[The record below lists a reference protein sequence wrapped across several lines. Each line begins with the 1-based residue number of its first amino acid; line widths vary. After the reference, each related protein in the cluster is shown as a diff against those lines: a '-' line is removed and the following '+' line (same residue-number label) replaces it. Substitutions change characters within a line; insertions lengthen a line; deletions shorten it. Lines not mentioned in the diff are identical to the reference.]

1 MRSFKIKNAR
11 LVYLTLL
18 QMISATVKGNTNHC
32 GLSYPSVPAPPT
44 QPPPALSTSYNQP
57 LASFNRKLGVPTRF
71 YRTKGALCFSNH
83 FLLCTFDTVFSL

>member
-32 GLSYPSVPAPPT
+32 SLYRIRQYRHHQHNHHHHLLPT
-44 QPPPALSTSYNQP
+44 TNLL
-57 LASFNRKLGVPTRF
+57 LASIKNLGVPTRF
-71 YRTKGALCFSNH
+71 YQTKGALCFINYLSRN
-83 FLLCTFDTVFSL
+83 V

>member
-32 GLSYPSVPAPPT
+32 GLYPSVPAPPT
-44 QPPPALSTSYNQP
+44 QPAPAPAPSTYRYNQP
-57 LASFNRKLGVPTRF
+57 T
-71 YRTKGALCFSNH
+71 
-83 FLLCTFDTVFSL
+83 SLISAN

>member
-32 GLSYPSVPAPPT
+32 GLYLSVPAPPT
-44 QPPPALSTSYNQP
+44 QPAPAPSTYNQP
-57 LASFNRKLGVPTRF
+57 IASFNKNLRRAYQVLSNQG
-71 YRTKGALCFSNH
+71 RT
-83 FLLCTFDTVFSL
+83 LL